1 MGSAFGC
8 WLEFFRINTI
18 DDDDMRSAIEAKA
31 LVTSRIKPLRVS
43 GRMVEQ
49 VGLPWHFGF
58 NGLATGGSAN
68 MLTTAVGDAN
78 TTIPEYK
85 AFLCNIVKGGLKS

>member
-1 MGSAFGC
+1 
-8 WLEFFRINTI
+8 
-18 DDDDMRSAIEAKA
+18 MREILVHSPHDELHIEARA

-43 GRMVEQ
+43 GKMVEQ

-85 AFLCNIVKGGLKS
+85 AFLCNIEKGGVTS